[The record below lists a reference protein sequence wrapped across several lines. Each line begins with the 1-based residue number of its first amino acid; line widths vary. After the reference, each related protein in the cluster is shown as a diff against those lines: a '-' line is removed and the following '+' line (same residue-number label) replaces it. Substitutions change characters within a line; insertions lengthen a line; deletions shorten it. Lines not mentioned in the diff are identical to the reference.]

1 MTWARHVGTTTS
13 AAPWSERS
21 RMVEREHNAEQNAR
35 AAMTVAS
42 NAVDAED
49 CGALLAMLG
58 LDLGD
63 PERH

>member
-1 MTWARHVGTTTS
+1 
-13 AAPWSERS
+13 
-21 RMVEREHNAEQNAR
+21 MVEREHNAEQNAR

-63 PERH
+63 PERS